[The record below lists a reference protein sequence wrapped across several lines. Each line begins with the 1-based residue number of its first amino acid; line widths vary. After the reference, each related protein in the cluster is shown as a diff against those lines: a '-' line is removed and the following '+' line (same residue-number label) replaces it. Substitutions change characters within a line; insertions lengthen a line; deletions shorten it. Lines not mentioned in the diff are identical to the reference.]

1 MHATTPSASQQ
12 GIQQILELLPEV
24 ASVANEQQLGEV
36 IHRRVS
42 EILGAERVTLFL
54 FDHRLLELRTPY
66 HDEADPDDLI
76 VNLRMGLAGY
86 SAILRQ
92 PVMISD
98 AKTEYFF
105 NGELDAITDFNTERV
120 LAVPVFDANGETIG
134 VIQLLNKTVGAYTND
149 DLAQA
154 QAAAKDLAM
163 TVEASG
169 WDPDLVRKKVDA
181 LIGKTLSQR
190 GSAYQNDLE
199 HGRLLSVY
207 ASGMGETNIK
217 LNLRLGIAGTVAISG
232 QSLMI
237 EDVASDPR
245 FDDSFDRR
253 TGFKTRS
260 LIAVALKGAK
270 GELIGVIEAVNKRG
284 GGFHAADLELLER
297 LCKPVALM
305 IEDRQLLREQEAQFE
320 SLLRV
325 LAASIDAKD
334 TLTAGHSEGVAHY
347 SVAIAKQLG
356 FSDQDVD
363 VVRVAALLHDY
374 GKIGVEDSVLKKPG
388 KLDRDEYSKIQRHAA
403 LTRGILDKIK
413 FSRKYRYVP
422 TIAAAH
428 HETLDGSGYADGL
441 RDGEI
446 PYFAKI
452 IAVADVFEALTADR
466 HYRKAMPH
474 TKAQS
479 ILEEGA
485 GIKYDPVIVAALG
498 QHIQDAATGNA
509 ATRAS

>member
-1 MHATTPSASQQ
+1 MNSYARSAP
-12 GIQQILELLPEV
+12 GNGMNQILELLPEI
-24 ASVANEQQLGEV
+24 ASATTERELGEV
-36 IHRRVS
+36 IHRRVRD
-42 EILGAERVTLFL
+42 ILGSERVTLFL

-66 HDEADPDDLI
+66 QDEADPKDLI

-86 SAILRQ
+86 SAILKQ
-92 PVMISD
+92 PVMVSD

-120 LAVPVFDANGETIG
+120 LAVPVIDASGVAIG
-134 VIQLLNKTVGAYTND
+134 VIQLINKTSGAYTNQ
-149 DLAQA
+149 DLVLA
-154 QAAAKDLAM
+154 QAAAEDLAS
-163 TVEASG
+163 TVAASG
-169 WDPDLVRKKVDA
+169 WDPDLVRKRIDD
-181 LIGKTLSQR
+181 LISSTLSQR
-190 GSAYQNDLE
+190 GSAFQSDFE
-199 HGRLLSVY
+199 RGRLHSVY

-217 LNLRLGIAGTVAISG
+217 LSLRLGIAGTVAISG
-232 QSLMI
+232 RSLMI
-237 EDVASDPR
+237 EDVATDPR

-284 GGFHAADLELLER
+284 GRFVAEDLELLEC
-297 LCKPVALM
+297 LCKPLALM
-305 IEDRQLLREQEAQFE
+305 IEDRQLLHEQEAQFE

-347 SVAIAKQLG
+347 SVAIARQLG
-356 FSDQDVD
+356 FSEQDVD

-388 KLDRDEYSKIQRHAA
+388 KLDSDEYARIQRHVA
-403 LTRGILDKIK
+403 LTRGILDKIN
-413 FSRKYRYVP
+413 FSRKYRHVP
-422 TIAAAH
+422 TIASAH
-428 HETLDGSGYADGL
+428 HEALDGSGYADGL

-466 HYRKAMPH
+466 HYRKAMPMS
-474 TKAQS
+474 KAQS
-479 ILEEGA
+479 ILEEEA
-485 GIKYDPVIVAALG
+485 GSKFDPVIVAALG
-498 QHIQDAATGNA
+498 RHIQDEAARDG
-509 ATRAS
+509 AS

>member
-1 MHATTPSASQQ
+1 MHAQTRSASRE
-12 GIQQILELLPEV
+12 GMHRILELLPEI
-24 ASVANEQQLGEV
+24 ASAADERELGEV

-42 EILGAERVTLFL
+42 EIMGVERVSLFL
-54 FDHRLLELRTPY
+54 FDHRLLELRMPF
-66 HDEADPDDLI
+66 HEEADPNDLI
-76 VNLRMGLAGY
+76 VSLRMGLAGY
-86 SAILRQ
+86 SAILKQ
-92 PVMISD
+92 SVMVSD

-105 NGELDAITDFNTERV
+105 NGKLDAITDFNTERV
-120 LAVPVFDANGETIG
+120 LAVPVLDSSGETIG
-134 VIQLLNKTVGAYTND
+134 VVQLLNKTAGAYTSD
-149 DLAQA
+149 DLAHAHAVA
-154 QAAAKDLAM
+154 QELANA
-163 TVEASG
+163 VETSG
-169 WDPDLVRKKVDA
+169 WDPDLVRGKVDD
-181 LIGKTLSQR
+181 LIRKTFSQR
-190 GSAYQNDLE
+190 GSAYKNDFE
-199 HGRLLSVY
+199 RGRLLSVY
-207 ASGMGETNIK
+207 ASGMGETSIK
-217 LNLRLGIAGTVAISG
+217 LNLRLGIAGTVAITG

-237 EDVASDPR
+237 EDVANDPR

-270 GELIGVIEAVNKRG
+270 GELIGVIEAVNKRDG
-284 GGFHAADLELLER
+284 SFAAEDLDLLEC

-305 IEDRQLLREQEAQFE
+305 IEDRQLLHEQEAQFE

-347 SVAIAKQLG
+347 SVAIARQLG
-356 FSDQDVD
+356 FSEQDID

-388 KLDRDEYSKIQRHAA
+388 KLDEVEYAKIQRHAA

-428 HETLDGSGYADGL
+428 HEALDGSGYADGL

-466 HYRKAMPH
+466 HYRKAMPVA
-474 TKAQS
+474 KAQS
-479 ILEEGA
+479 ILEENA
-485 GIKYDPVIVAALG
+485 NIKYDPMIVAALG
-498 QHIQDAATGNA
+498 RHLQDGTGA
-509 ATRAS
+509 D

>member
-1 MHATTPSASQQ
+1 MSDQLSSSSAPLECMRN
-12 GIQQILELLPEV
+12 ILELLPEI
-24 ASVANEQQLGEV
+24 AAAGDERELGRA

-42 EILGAERVTLFL
+42 DILDAERVTLFL

-66 HDEADPDDLI
+66 HEQANPDDLI

-86 SAILRQ
+86 TAILKQ
-92 PVMISD
+92 AVMISD

-120 LAVPVFDANGETIG
+120 LAVPIVDANAMAVG
-134 VIQLLNKTVGAYTND
+134 VVQLLNKTTGAFDQT
-149 DLAQA
+149 DLDQA
-154 QAAAKDLAM
+154 EATAIRLAEQASQDRWDVS
-163 TVEASG
+163 TVREELDHLIEATRS
-169 WDPDLVRKKVDA
+169 K
-181 LIGKTLSQR
+181 R
-190 GSAYQNDLE
+190 GSVYRNDFE
-199 HGRLLSVY
+199 HGRLISVY
-207 ASGMGETNIK
+207 ASGLGETNIK

-232 QSLMI
+232 QSLRI
-237 EDVASDPR
+237 EDVVNDPR
-245 FDDSFDRR
+245 FDNSFDRR

-260 LIAVALKGAK
+260 LVAVALKGAK

-284 GGFHAADLELLER
+284 GGFTGEDQELLES
-297 LCKPVALM
+297 LAKPVALM
-305 IEDRQLLREQEAQFE
+305 IEDRQLLHEQEAQFE

-334 TLTAGHSEGVAHY
+334 TLTAGHSEGVANY
-347 SVAIAKQLG
+347 SVAIARQLG
-356 FSDQDVD
+356 FSDEDVD

-388 KLDRDEYSKIQRHAA
+388 KLDDDEYAKIQRHAS

-422 TIAAAH
+422 KIAAAH

-441 RDGEI
+441 HDNEI

-466 HYRKAMPH
+466 HYREAMPVA
-474 TKAQS
+474 KAQS
-479 ILEEGA
+479 ILEQGA
-485 GIKYDPVIVAALG
+485 GIKYDSVIVSALG
-498 QHIQDAATGNA
+498 KHLETMAPGT
-509 ATRAS
+509 